1 MGGCVRDFI
10 LEKEPHDWDICTD
23 ALPEQVMQIFG
34 EKNVIPTGIKHGTV
48 TVLIGND
55 NYEVTTYRIDGMYSD
70 GRRPDNVEFT
80 QNLIED
86 LSRRDFSINAMA
98 YNDKIGLIDPFD
110 GISDI
115 KNRRI
120 CCVGDPGKR
129 FGEDYLRILRAIR
142 FSSTFGFIIDK
153 HTRMVAA
160 INAPNLRMLANERV
174 GAEIRKILCGRY
186 AADVIDENKTSI
198 AWVIPEII
206 DMVGC
211 EQNNPYHV
219 EDVFQHTLSAM
230 RNMSTSNI
238 FPAEWVDDYVRCALF
253 FHDIGKPKSKS
264 TDENGCDHFY
274 HHAAKSAEITYD
286 ILTRLRFNSK
296 DRDIIVEL
304 VKNHDMELVAT
315 KACARRMV
323 TVKADASH
331 SPDRDNDSY
340 LIPASIPLSEC
351 GNLVVIGNVFDGE
364 YELPEK
370 VKNTPFETF
379 LSIAYE
385 LDRLAFDIDPYEYQ
399 DNEGTESIQT
409 VAENLLHD
417 AYRASVVAMLKE
429 QHRYFS
435 IESAMGQDYANADER
450 SHSILKRLADIFG
463 DE

>member
-1 MGGCVRDFI
+1 MQNLYIKIPDGANVVIDKLYENGHSAFVVGGCVRDFI

-160 INAPNLRMLANERV
+160 VNAPNLRMLANERV
-174 GAEIRKILCGRY
+174 GAEIRKI
-186 AADVIDENKTSI
+186 
-198 AWVIPEII
+198 
-206 DMVGC
+206 
-211 EQNNPYHV
+211 
-219 EDVFQHTLSAM
+219 
-230 RNMSTSNI
+230 RNQT
-238 FPAEWVDDYVRCALF
+238 
-253 FHDIGKPKSKS
+253 
-264 TDENGCDHFY
+264 
-274 HHAAKSAEITYD
+274 
-286 ILTRLRFNSK
+286 
-296 DRDIIVEL
+296 
-304 VKNHDMELVAT
+304 AT
-315 KACARRMV
+315 KDDIRKVGKYAVPVRRSRYDKCLAASTEVLTTKICNDVEEPDICSLVDMGLY
-323 TVKADASH
+323 TGIGIIFDA
-331 SPDRDNDSY
+331 
-340 LIPASIPLSEC
+340 PA
-351 GNLVVIGNVFDGE
+351 
-364 YELPEK
+364 
-370 VKNTPFETF
+370 
-379 LSIAYE
+379 A
-385 LDRLAFDIDPYEYQ
+385 
-399 DNEGTESIQT
+399 
-409 VAENLLHD
+409 
-417 AYRASVVAMLKE
+417 
-429 QHRYFS
+429 
-435 IESAMGQDYANADER
+435 
-450 SHSILKRLADIFG
+450 
-463 DE
+463 

>member
-1 MGGCVRDFI
+1 MQNLYIKIPDGANVVIDKLYENGHSAFVVGGCVRDFI

-211 EQNNPYHV
+211 EQNSWNESKESAIPYKLCVPKH
-219 EDVFQHTLSAM
+219 FLNAAGSA
-230 RNMSTSNI
+230 
-238 FPAEWVDDYVRCALF
+238 P
-253 FHDIGKPKSKS
+253 
-264 TDENGCDHFY
+264 
-274 HHAAKSAEITYD
+274 
-286 ILTRLRFNSK
+286 
-296 DRDIIVEL
+296 
-304 VKNHDMELVAT
+304 
-315 KACARRMV
+315 V
-323 TVKADASH
+323 TVIPVIAMLRNTP
-331 SPDRDNDSY
+331 PDYFGQN
-340 LIPASIPLSEC
+340 LEVIPWRTIVQHLLSEDDEQC
-351 GNLVVIGNVFDGE
+351 VRFVLRKWEAANPEEAAFGNPLGYKDVSRRRYAEKLDSIGMTHCLYGDLENI
-364 YELPEK
+364 LPKE
-370 VKNTPFETF
+370 F
-379 LSIAYE
+379 S
-385 LDRLAFDIDPYEYQ
+385 
-399 DNEGTESIQT
+399 
-409 VAENLLHD
+409 VA
-417 AYRASVVAMLKE
+417 R
-429 QHRYFS
+429 
-435 IESAMGQDYANADER
+435 I
-450 SHSILKRLADIFG
+450 
-463 DE
+463 

>member
-1 MGGCVRDFI
+1 MQNLYIKIPDGANVVIDKLYENGHSAFVVGGCVRDFI

-23 ALPEQVMQIFG
+23 TLPEQVMQIFG

-98 YNDKIGLIDPFD
+98 YNDKIGLIDPFG

-264 TDENGCDHFY
+264 TDENGCDHFNGSKTMEIL
-274 HHAAKSAEITYD
+274 KSSCWNLKAPFFVLCCNDED
-286 ILTRLRFNSK
+286 DK
-296 DRDIIVEL
+296 IIGSFICNKIDDLYCPVEL
-304 VKNHDMELVAT
+304 PNISSLEQLPYHTKQWLVQSGLT
-315 KACARRMV
+315 YYQLCAMAKRRQRLYGWLV
-323 TVKADASH
+323 S
-331 SPDRDNDSY
+331 SPVALD
-340 LIPASIPLSEC
+340 LPLT
-351 GNLVVIGNVFDGE
+351 VIGEE
-364 YELPEK
+364 YPPQAWK
-370 VKNTPFETF
+370 Y
-379 LSIAYE
+379 LSLTGIQAQLALAGAY
-385 LDRLAFDIDPYEYQ
+385 AP
-399 DNEGTESIQT
+399 
-409 VAENLLHD
+409 
-417 AYRASVVAMLKE
+417 
-429 QHRYFS
+429 
-435 IESAMGQDYANADER
+435 
-450 SHSILKRLADIFG
+450 
-463 DE
+463 

>member
-1 MGGCVRDFI
+1 MQNLYIKIPDGANVVIDKLYENGHSAFVVGGCVRDFI

-23 ALPEQVMQIFG
+23 APPEQVMQIFG

-55 NYEVTTYRIDGMYSD
+55 NYEVTTYRIDGTYSD

-230 RNMSTSNI
+230 RNISNTRCC
-238 FPAEWVDDYVRCALF
+238 VSSDDERKGNEKV
-253 FHDIGKPKSKS
+253 PK
-264 TDENGCDHFY
+264 N
-274 HHAAKSAEITYD
+274 
-286 ILTRLRFNSK
+286 K
-296 DRDIIVEL
+296 DRTMGRFSVVEYGL
-304 VKNHDMELVAT
+304 YHMYIQTST
-315 KACARRMV
+315 KAILRNGV
-323 TVKADASH
+323 TEDDLK
-331 SPDRDNDSY
+331 
-340 LIPASIPLSEC
+340 LL
-351 GNLVVIGNVFDGE
+351 
-364 YELPEK
+364 
-370 VKNTPFETF
+370 
-379 LSIAYE
+379 
-385 LDRLAFDIDPYEYQ
+385 
-399 DNEGTESIQT
+399 IQT
-409 VAENLLHD
+409 ILHMFDDDMSSVRPSMTVRKVVVVRQNRNSGRVRPTDIEDAMVAKLKPGVNNPTSFNDYDLEFKRDMLPD
-417 AYRASVVAMLKE
+417 SVEVKE
-429 QHRYFS
+429 YTMDNP
-435 IESAMGQDYANADER
+435 EGV
-450 SHSILKRLADIFG
+450 IL
-463 DE
+463 